1 MMKSRFNEILIVR
14 IQKEI
19 DSGRSVKEV
28 CRKNNISD
36 TTYYTWKS
44 KYAEMKISGKTTSNN
59 QEKMST
65 VG

>member
-1 MMKSRFNEILIVR
+1 MKSRFNEILIAR
-14 IQKEI
+14 ILKEL

-28 CRKNNISD
+28 CRENNISD

-44 KYAEMKISGKTTSNN
+44 KYAEMKSSNKTTSNN
-59 QEKMST
+59 QEKMNT